1 MQKFS
6 ITNVSSYTFGQKSQ
20 HKIYFLNDSGPWF
33 KYFRSNLDE
42 YYDSKNIKGGGVSQ
56 KSHFDKI
63 KFLESELI
71 QFGYTKKTVSVIFK
85 RGQIESS

>member
-1 MQKFS
+1 MS
-6 ITNVSSYTFGQKSQ
+6 ITNVSSKPFGQKSPQ
-20 HKIYFLNDSGPWF
+20 KIYFLTDSGPWF

-42 YYDSKNIKGGGVSQ
+42 YYDSKNIKGGAVSR

-71 QFGYTKKTVSVIFK
+71 HFGCT
-85 RGQIESS
+85 